1 MKAIFQISTSN
12 QLRFVNRTSYYNTPE
27 TFDTRLFNHLTFQD
41 RDYVPYSQKIQND
54 DDCWFD
60 FKTSYTD
67 FNLYLVNK
75 SDSSKTTLAYSVAG
89 NETTLTDGTILIYYR
104 CNVDVTALDG
114 CYYIEC
120 ECVTPTLPY
129 QIIWSEEFNV
139 KEEHENT
146 LIIKWG
152 GNSSI
157 NDGMNWASVPY
168 EIDRYQQM
176 RIEARIIDPDYDSEK
191 DTYNDSNMEQTTQND
206 DQIGLH
212 TIDIKLIPFY
222 LHQKIKVAL
231 GHDEFYANNVLYN
244 TDEDWKLD
252 KFKEQLM
259 RTGNIQLR
267 VVDYENYNNYTELT
281 GDLPV
286 FADAYFLINATD
298 NMLINATDKMKLNN

>member
-120 ECVTPTLPY
+120 ECVTATLPY

-286 FADAYFLINATD
+286 FETVLRTTGLTD
-298 NMLINATDKMKLNN
+298 RTTALTDRKTNN